1 MENVEE
7 SMGIPMNIYNM
18 GLFELWQM
26 EKIDICKNGR
36 YGYDL
41 DKSNYRSEYRSMSDL
56 SRGELELIVL

>member
-1 MENVEE
+1 VEIE
-7 SMGIPMNIYNM
+7 EKSMGFPTNIYIM

-41 DKSNYRSEYRSMSDL
+41 DKSNYRSEYGFMSDL